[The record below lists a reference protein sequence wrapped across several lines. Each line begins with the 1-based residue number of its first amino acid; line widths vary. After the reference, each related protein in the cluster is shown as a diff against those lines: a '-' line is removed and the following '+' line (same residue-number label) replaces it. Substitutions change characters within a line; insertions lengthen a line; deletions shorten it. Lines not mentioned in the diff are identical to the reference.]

1 MDLKKRLIFSNAAII
16 VIPLGIT
23 FVASFIFM
31 FVLAR
36 IHDVDLSYNNVKK
49 LTQIQYE
56 FFKAEGGLL
65 KNSPEII
72 LEKDFQQYITTR
84 LESIEADI
92 VVLKGQ
98 ERVFETRKLS
108 IIELERCLEKTGD
121 NLFRNIVEIQ
131 GKSHMVKVIP
141 VIFKSGE
148 DGKILLLVPAV
159 NDWMTTEKLF
169 IFSGV
174 VFVLSFIITNI
185 VIITAFSKKVIT
197 PLGKLQAAAGKIS
210 EGNLDFEIIEDGDT
224 QIREL
229 CRSFEKMRLKL
240 VEANYTQKKYDESRK
255 MLFSSISHDLKTPI
269 TSIKGYVEGIL
280 DGVANTPQKVEKY
293 LRTVHSKA
301 VHMDRMIDDLLL
313 YSRLDMHKVS
323 FNFEKT
329 DVLKYFEDCM
339 YEIDIELEKSNIK
352 VELHNNLR
360 GKRYIMIDRDQVR
373 RVVINIID
381 NSRKYMDKEQGKIDI
396 FLREATSNVVIE
408 IKDNGAGISESDLSY
423 IFDRF
428 YRADSARDTRK
439 GSGLGLAI
447 AKQIIEGHGGKIWA
461 VSRMGEGTSVM
472 ISLKKYEG

>member
-1 MDLKKRLIFSNAAII
+1 M
-16 VIPLGIT
+16 IT

-31 FVLAR
+31 FIFGR
-36 IHDVDLSYNNVKK
+36 IHDVDINYNNVKK

-56 FFKAEGGLL
+56 FFKADGSVL
-65 KNSPEII
+65 KNSPEVI
-72 LEKDFQQYITTR
+72 LEKDFQQYITSR
-84 LESIEADI
+84 LDSIEADI

-98 ERVFETRKLS
+98 ERIFETRVLS

-121 NLFRNIVEIQ
+121 NLFKNIVEIK
-131 GKSHMVKVIP
+131 GKTYMVKTIP
-141 VIFKSGE
+141 VSFKSGE
-148 DGKILLLVPAV
+148 NGKVVLLAPAI

-169 IFSGV
+169 IFSILM
-174 VFVLSFIITNI
+174 FVISFIITNV
-185 VIITAFSKKVIT
+185 VIIITFSKKVIT
-197 PLGKLQAAAGKIS
+197 PLGKLQTAAGKIS
-210 EGNLDFEIIEDGDT
+210 EGDLDFEIIEDGDA

-229 CRSFEKMRLKL
+229 CHSFEKMRLKL

-280 DGVANTPQKVEKY
+280 DGVANTPGKVEKY
-293 LRTVHSKA
+293 LKTVHSKA

-313 YSRLDMHKVS
+313 YSRLDMNKVS
-323 FNFEKT
+323 FNLEKT
-329 DVLKYFEDCM
+329 DVLKYFEDCI

-352 VELHNNLR
+352 LELHNDMR

-381 NSRKYMDKEQGKIDI
+381 NSRKYMDKDDGKIDI

-408 IKDNGAGISESDLSY
+408 LKDNGSGISESDLPY

-428 YRADSARDTRK
+428 YRADSARDTKK

-461 VSRMGEGTSVM
+461 VSRKGEGTSVM
-472 ISLKKYEG
+472 ISLKKYVD

>member
-1 MDLKKRLIFSNAAII
+1 
-16 VIPLGIT
+16 
-23 FVASFIFM
+23 
-31 FVLAR
+31 
-36 IHDVDLSYNNVKK
+36 
-49 LTQIQYE
+49 
-56 FFKAEGGLL
+56 LL

-373 RVVINIID
+373 RVVINIMTTQENIWTR
-381 NSRKYMDKEQGKIDI
+381 NRGK
-396 FLREATSNVVIE
+396 
-408 IKDNGAGISESDLSY
+408 
-423 IFDRF
+423 
-428 YRADSARDTRK
+428 
-439 GSGLGLAI
+439 
-447 AKQIIEGHGGKIWA
+447 
-461 VSRMGEGTSVM
+461 
-472 ISLKKYEG
+472 